1 MTESELIKCP
11 SCENLEFE
19 AHSVGNLYLDFNE
32 PPNVF
37 TINLKE
43 FCTCT
48 QCGYRID
55 GVGDLKLTT
64 IDVYI
69 VGDSI
74 SGRRH
79 GLNRIAKEKGEDPLA
94 DDFWDADL
102 CTDGVSFKRTGGKGL
117 IDIPIFWVFTK
128 SAWKRA
134 ENDPEFRLIEGQY
147 AVNLQDMT

>member
-1 MTESELIKCP
+1 MAVHGLIKCP

-19 AHSVGNLYLDFNE
+19 AHSMGNLNLTFQK
-32 PPNVF
+32 PPGV
-37 TINLKE
+37 TIINSKR

-55 GVGDLKLTT
+55 GVDDLKLTT

-74 SGRRH
+74 SGRRQ
-79 GLNRIAKEKGEDPLA
+79 GLSRITMLISYGVGNDKDRA
-94 DDFWDADL
+94 DMDKQGYFEFTKPGHSKAY
-102 CTDGVSFKRTGGKGL
+102 
-117 IDIPIFWVFTK
+117 VFTK

-147 AVNLQDMT
+147 AVNLQDMTL